1 MIKLFALQ
9 NNKSCCKILKRYKKH
24 GGVKTL
30 SLYEE
35 KGHSI
40 NTKGQS
46 LGRGFVILSL
56 ANIIVKVMSLLF
68 VPLSKHLLGGYA
80 GYSVYNSAYQVFAFV
95 YVLTT
100 AGFPTAISKLVTELT
115 SVGNRKQATQAFKMA
130 RAFMVIIGL
139 TLSVFMIV
147 FSKPIARVM
156 NNEESW
162 LGIATLAPTIFICAL
177 LSAYRGYLQGLK
189 NMTPTA
195 VSQVAEQIAH
205 IIVSV
210 LLIVCL
216 RSKGIVWAVTGATI
230 GTTVGAAVAL
240 LVVIKYYKEARQ
252 EQKVLYAGEDL
263 RNVKRLA
270 DNQLVRLLIV
280 YGLPITIN
288 SAIQNAGNMI
298 DTSIMKGRLLDA
310 GFSENVSKILHG
322 MMGATR
328 SVINVPAALITA
340 LCISLLPVMAGLYA
354 QGKFSEAKQKAD
366 YAVKLCYI
374 VAIPIAVAMCV
385 FAKPL
390 YVMMFFGDG
399 SILLC
404 LMSFSVILMGIVH
417 LQSSIMQSVNDLVS
431 AMINMFICVVIKAV
445 LNFVLISIPSI
456 NIYGAVIATYV
467 SYAVPLVLN
476 HLCLVKR
483 RNIKLKLLS
492 TALLPFLCSGLMLVG
507 AVPAYLFMNWLFGL
521 FMNYYFTQT
530 LSLVSAAVV
539 GIVVYAFS
547 MKKTGGMD
555 SEDFALILPAKI
567 RKKLKL

>member
-1 MIKLFALQ
+1 M
-9 NNKSCCKILKRYKKH
+9 
-24 GGVKTL
+24 
-30 SLYEE
+30 SLYKE
-35 KGHSI
+35 KGHSL
-40 NTKGQS
+40 NTTGQS
-46 LGRGFVILSL
+46 IGKGFVILSV
-56 ANIIVKVMSLLF
+56 ANIVVKILSLLF
-68 VPLSKHLLGGYA
+68 VPLSKELLGGYA

-130 RAFMVIIGL
+130 RTFMVIIGFV
-139 TLSVFMIV
+139 LSVLMVI
-147 FSKPIARVM
+147 FSKPIAGLM

-189 NMTPTA
+189 NMKPTA
-195 VSQVAEQIAH
+195 ISQVAEQIAH

-210 LLIVCL
+210 VLILCL

-230 GTTVGAAVAL
+230 GTTVGALIAL
-240 LVVIKYYKEARQ
+240 LVVIKFYNEAKQ

-270 DNQLVRLLIV
+270 DSQLVRLLIF
-280 YGLPITIN
+280 YSLPITVN

-298 DTSIMKGRLLDA
+298 DTSIMKGRLLEA
-310 GFSENVSKILHG
+310 GFSENASKILHG

-340 LCISLLPVMAGLYA
+340 LCISLLPVLAGLYA
-354 QGKFSEAKQKAD
+354 QGKYSEAKEKAN

-385 FAKPL
+385 FAEPL
-390 YVMMFFGDG
+390 YVMMFFGEG

-417 LQSSIMQSVNDLVS
+417 LQSSIMQSVNELVS
-431 AMINMFICVVIKAV
+431 ATFNMFICVVLKAV
-445 LNFVLISIPSI
+445 LNYILISIPSI
-456 NIYGAVIATYV
+456 NIYGAIIATYI
-467 SYAVPLVLN
+467 SYIVPLILN

-483 RNIKLKLLS
+483 RKIKLKLISSAIIPL
-492 TALLPFLCSGLMLVG
+492 LCSGLMLVC
-507 AVPAYLFMNWLFGL
+507 AVPAYLLMHLLLSLLFKV
-521 FMNYYFTQT
+521 YITET
-530 LSLVSAAVV
+530 LSLVFAAAV
-539 GIVVYAFS
+539 GVVAYAFF

-567 RKKLKL
+567 RKKFKL